1 VLRAVASQRVALEDS
16 LVRAPGVLGQGRAV
30 LRDVGYALGVV
41 DPMLSA
47 LRPVAPRLAVLLGE
61 AVPFGRDLVPAL
73 NEIRGLF
80 PSAERALRRFVGVE
94 RKGVPALNSLSQAL
108 SRALPIAAGV
118 RPYAPDVT
126 AGFFNGV
133 GGAQSGG
140 YDANGHY
147 LRALA
152 ILQGTGGA
160 SLSGLLSILGNATL
174 NLGPLNGARTGLLS
188 PCPGGGGPS
197 GLDATNPWINPP
209 VLKGT
214 GSLCKAAD
222 DQRP

>member
-1 VLRAVASQRVALEDS
+1 
-16 LVRAPGVLGQGRAV
+16 
-30 LRDVGYALGVV
+30 
-41 DPMLSA
+41 
-47 LRPVAPRLAVLLGE
+47 
-61 AVPFGRDLVPAL
+61 
-73 NEIRGLF
+73 
-80 PSAERALRRFVGVE
+80 LRRFVGVE

-197 GLDATNPWINPP
+197 GSDGSNPWTAPDT
-209 VLKGT
+209 LKGAGT
-214 GSLCKAAD
+214 LCNPAN
-222 DQRP
+222 DQKP